1 MQSSERLLELLA
13 RGPDEQRRAATIARE
28 SARYNLGEPRTINV
42 PTLPLEFLHPRNR
55 ARLTFTLLTTEQ
67 IGGRQL
73 RRITF
78 EETHRPTLVRGQA
91 NEDLV
96 SYGSAWIEERTGRI
110 LEAEVRTFAPAAG
123 KGAREAVIRVWF
135 VEHPGLGFLVPSRM
149 HEIFAIDSDRGRGE
163 ANYSNFR
170 AFGTSA
176 RIVPQP

>member
-1 MQSSERLLELLA
+1 MARLPQRQVRERPA
-13 RGPDEQRRAATIARE
+13 KRGPRE
-28 SARYNLGEPRTINV
+28 LRLGLDR
-42 PTLPLEFLHPRNR
+42 
-55 ARLTFTLLTTEQ
+55 
-67 IGGRQL
+67 
-73 RRITF
+73 
-78 EETHRPTLVRGQA
+78 
-91 NEDLV
+91 
-96 SYGSAWIEERTGRI
+96 ERTRCI

-149 HEIFAIDSDRGRGE
+149 HGIFAIDSDRGRGE